1 MYVQFRLARAKIS
14 WIMQRVV
21 PGELGFGSPRRV
33 LLLLFGAVALVVY
46 APAWARQQD
55 LTQPGTRCWF
65 MGLNALPH
73 EEPQASKSTIPVL
86 PRTGSAAREQ
96 AAGDNTDKASPQ
108 LLANQIGEALAKGDT
123 TSVRKLLPEFLTAP
137 RLPAD
142 TLLRTGASL
151 AQQDLYSEAAKVFE
165 RCVKDFPQFFEG
177 YYNLALAELALRQF
191 PAALNTLAKAPRT
204 TESGEVARTY
214 LRGKI
219 EAAIGR
225 NEEAERHLAAAF
237 AAAPTEENYALDLG
251 LFYFRVHD
259 YQRALAVFQKATSV
273 VKDSPF
279 LQLGLGLGQ
288 FLGGRPA
295 EAIETCRSLLA
306 VQPNFSPAR
315 VMMGFALYEQG
326 RVEEAESTAAQGLRE
341 SNPSAYLSYLHAV
354 CLYKLQSHNY
364 DLMLNDLVAAAQA
377 IPRCSLCFV
386 ALSKVHQGKGER
398 KIATADL
405 EKAVSID
412 PSLPEAWY
420 RLSVL
425 YELAGQA
432 DRARKARRRFEEL
445 KANKANKETEM
456 LRDVF
461 LKSLGNE

>member
-1 MYVQFRLARAKIS
+1 MCVQFKLARAKIS
-14 WIMQRVV
+14 WIMQRTV
-21 PGELGFGSPRRV
+21 PGEFGFDSPQRV
-33 LLLLFGAVALVVY
+33 LLLLLGAAALVIN
-46 APAWARQQD
+46 APAWPCQQD
-55 LTQPGTRCWF
+55 RTQPDTRCW
-65 MGLNALPH
+65 MTDLKALSH
-73 EEPQASKSTIPVL
+73 EELQASKSTIPVH
-86 PRTGSAAREQ
+86 PRTGSAAPEQ
-96 AAGDNTDKASPQ
+96 SAGDNTAMASAR

-123 TSVRKLLPEFLTAP
+123 TAVRRLVPEFLATP

-165 RCVKDFPQFFEG
+165 RCVKDFPNLFEG
-177 YYNLALAELALRQF
+177 YYNLALAELALREF
-191 PAALNTLAKAPRT
+191 STALDTLGKAPRT
-204 TESGEVARTY
+204 IESAEVARTY

-219 EAAIGR
+219 EAAMGR
-225 NEEAERHLAAAF
+225 NEAAERHLAAAF
-237 AAAPTEENYALDLG
+237 AAAPAEENYALDLG
-251 LFYFRVHD
+251 LFYLRDHD

-326 RVEEAESTAAQGLRE
+326 MVEEAASTAAQGLRE
-341 SNPSAYLSYLHAV
+341 TNPSAYLYHLHAV
-354 CLYKLQSHNY
+354 CLYKLQSHDY
-364 DLMLNDLVAAAQA
+364 DLMLDDLTAATQA
-377 IPRCSLCFV
+377 IPRCSLCYV
-386 ALSKVHQGKGER
+386 ALSKVHQSKGER
-398 KIATADL
+398 GIARADL
-405 EKAVSID
+405 ERAVSLD
-412 PSLPEAWY
+412 PTLPEAWY
-420 RLSVL
+420 RLSVI
-425 YELAGQA
+425 YESAGQA
-432 DRARKARRRFEEL
+432 DKAGKARRRFEEL
-445 KANKANKETEM
+445 KGNKANKETEM